1 MDNGASSYRRY
12 LEGDDEGIADIV
24 REYKDGLILYLNG
37 YVDNLYTAED
47 LTEDTFFRLMTRK
60 PGFSGK
66 SSFKTWLYTIGRNM
80 AFDWLRRESKQTQTA
95 PEDME
100 TYRREESDLED
111 SYIREERKRAV
122 HRSLRKLAPDYRAV
136 LWLVYFEGFSNGET
150 AQILRK
156 SDRQTKNLLY
166 RAKQSLKSELEKE
179 GFTYEELG

>member
-47 LTEDTFFRLMTRK
+47 LTEDTFFKLMTKK
-60 PGFSGK
+60 PGFSGR
-66 SSFKTWLYTIGRNM
+66 STFKTWLYTIGRNI
-80 AFDWLRRESKQTQTA
+80 AVDWLRRESKQTGLS

-100 TYRREESDLED
+100 QYQKDESDLEHA
-111 SYIREERKRAV
+111 YIRDERKRAV
-122 HRSLRKLAPDYRAV
+122 HRSLRKLMPDYRAV
-136 LWLVYFEGFSNGET
+136 LWLVYFEDFSGRE
-150 AQILRK
+150 AAAILRK
-156 SDRQTKNLLY
+156 NDRQMKNLLY

-179 GFTYEELG
+179 GFTYEEF

>member
-47 LTEDTFFRLMTRK
+47 LTEDTFFKLMTKK
-60 PGFSGK
+60 PRFSGR
-66 SSFKTWLYTIGRNM
+66 STFKTWLYTIGRNI
-80 AFDWLRRESKQTQTA
+80 AVDWIRRESKQTELA

-100 TYRREESDLED
+100 QYQKDESDLERT
-111 SYIREERKRAV
+111 YIREERKMAV
-122 HRSLRKLAPDYRAV
+122 HRSLRKLMPDYRAV
-136 LWLVYFEGFSNGET
+136 LWLVYFEDFSGRE
-150 AQILRK
+150 AAAILRK
-156 SDRQTKNLLY
+156 NDRQMKNLLY

-179 GFTYEELG
+179 GFTYEEF